1 MSFPPEKEKKKKKGN
16 AGFNIKNE
24 IFLSCILLSEFAFH
38 CRDLIS
44 FMGSP

>member
-1 MSFPPEKEKKKKKGN
+1 MSFPPEKEKKKRECRVQHQERN
-16 AGFNIKNE
+16 FFIMH
-24 IFLSCILLSEFAFH
+24 LLSEFAFH